1 MKDMIQDGID
11 GIFIEPKSV
20 ESLMEGLKKALESS
34 KKREIIGKNARTKV
48 MEKYEIQ
55 GNIEQLLM
63 VYMEV
68 LKIG

>member
-1 MKDMIQDGID
+1 M
-11 GIFIEPKSV
+11 
-20 ESLMEGLKKALESS
+20 L
-34 KKREIIGKNARTKV
+34 GKNARAKV
-48 MEKYEIQ
+48 VEKYEIQ